1 MFSPGRLVVAL
12 VIALVSA
19 VAVSAQELRFF
30 QLGTGP
36 TGETRFPI
44 GGLIANALSNPPGSR
59 ECDRGGSCGVPGL
72 VAVAKSTNG
81 SAANVDALKTRRLD
95 AALVHADI
103 AFWANHG
110 IGPYKGKMVANLR
123 GIAMIYPEVLHL
135 VARRDGGVHSVKDL
149 KGKRVS
155 LGEADSPLSSHG
167 RLILAAWGLN
177 EKQVK
182 LSPMK
187 TAAAAEALAA
197 GRLDAFL
204 ALDGPPLNAV
214 AELART
220 TPIVLLPLA
229 GGEAERIRAQN
240 PFLVPGE
247 IAANTYEGQEAT
259 VPTLAVGVALL
270 APAEADETLIYGVT
284 RALWHPSTQKLLA
297 QGNPRGR
304 LVRLDAAALPRMGIP
319 LHAGAA
325 AFYDDAHIA
334 R

>member
-1 MFSPGRLVVAL
+1 MSRDRFTATLVLAAL
-12 VIALVSA
+12 LLAGA
-19 VAVSAQELRFF
+19 APAQELRFF

-59 ECDRGGSCGVPGL
+59 ECERGGSCGVPGL

-81 SAANVDALKTRRLD
+81 SAANVEALRTRRLD

-123 GIAMIYPEVLHL
+123 GIAMVYPETLHL
-135 VARRDGGVHSVKDL
+135 VARADSGIRSVKDL

-155 LGEADSPLSSHG
+155 LGEADGVLAGHG
-167 RLILAAWGLN
+167 RLILAAWGLSD
-177 EKQVK
+177 KQVK
-182 LSPMK
+182 L
-187 TAAAAEALAA
+187 AALKPLAATEALAA
-197 GRLDAFL
+197 GQLDAFL
-204 ALDGPPLNAV
+204 AMDGAPLPLV
-214 AELART
+214 ADLART
-220 TPIVLLPLA
+220 TPVVLVPLD
-229 GGEAERIRAQN
+229 GGPAERIRAQN
-240 PFLVPGE
+240 PFFN
-247 IAANTYEGQEAT
+247 AADIPAGSYEGQPDP

-270 APAEADETLIYGVT
+270 APAEADETLVRGVT

-319 LHAGAA
+319 LHAGAE
-325 AFYDDAHIA
+325 AFYREAGIPH
-334 R
+334 

>member
-1 MFSPGRLVVAL
+1 MWVRFVAATAA
-12 VIALVSA
+12 ALLLGA
-19 VAVSAQELRFF
+19 VAAAQDLRFF

-72 VAVAKSTNG
+72 VAVAKSTGG
-81 SAANVDALKTRRLD
+81 SAANVEALRERRLD
-95 AALVHADI
+95 AALVHADV

-110 IGPYKGKMVANLR
+110 IGPYKGRMVPNLR
-123 GIAMIYPEVLHL
+123 GIAMIYPETLHL
-135 VARRDGGVHSVKDL
+135 VARADSGIRTVKDL
-149 KGKRVS
+149 RSKRVS
-155 LGEADSPLSSHG
+155 LGEADTPLAAHG
-167 RLILAAWGLN
+167 KLILAGWGLA

-182 LSPMK
+182 LLPLK
-187 TAAAAEALAA
+187 PGAAAEALAA
-197 GRLDAFL
+197 GKLDAFL
-204 ALDGPPLNAV
+204 ALDGAPLAV
-214 AELART
+214 VADLART
-220 TPIVLLPLA
+220 TPIVLVPLDD
-229 GGEAERIRAQN
+229 GPAERIRSQN
-240 PFLVPGE
+240 PFLSAGE
-247 IAANTYEGQEAT
+247 IPAGTYEGQEAA

-270 APAEADETLIYGVT
+270 APAEADETLVFGVT

-325 AFYDDAHIA
+325 AFYAEAGIPH
-334 R
+334 RN